1 MRTSLTL
8 ALTALLVSFAASTSA
23 QDTNRYST
31 WSDPSA
37 PSSAK
42 GQDAEARLKDII
54 TRLNK
59 LIDDAEKARAADPA
73 FLKDLRTLANGA
85 TVPWNTVVLDD
96 AFTDGNFTAN
106 PSWQVLSGEY
116 FIEQGWGLRNRILT
130 ATNDAQ
136 SQANTDSGEDIAK
149 AIFGTILKRATGVPE
164 QASAAVENAIITRVP
179 LSNTFQISAEVSSWV
194 DNGHLELG
202 VFQGTA
208 AQIGYRVL
216 YVSGKGL
223 QLHRVGNRGS
233 TVVDTSAQPLNLEDK
248 KYHAV
253 VWSRDTDGKMTV
265 SVDGKTV
272 ISVTDRGFS
281 DPFDGVRISNKTGDF
296 IVKRITATGV

>member
-1 MRTSLTL
+1 MRKPLTL
-8 ALTALLVSFAASTSA
+8 ALAALLVSIASPGAA

-31 WSDPSA
+31 WSDPNA
-37 PSSAK
+37 QSSAAA
-42 GQDAEARLKDII
+42 QNADARLKEMIA
-54 TRLNK
+54 RLNK

-73 FLKDLRTLANGA
+73 FLRDLRTLANGA
-85 TVPWNTVVLDD
+85 TVPWNTIVLDD
-96 AFTDGNFTAN
+96 AFTDGNYTAN
-106 PSWQVLSGEY
+106 AAWQVISGEY

-130 ATNDAQ
+130 DTSDAQ
-136 SQANTDSGEDIAK
+136 TQSSGDSGEDIAK
-149 AIFGTILKRATGVPE
+149 AIFGTILKRAAGVPE
-164 QASAAVENAIITRVP
+164 QTAAVENAIITRVP
-179 LSNTFQISAEVSSWV
+179 ISNAFQISAEVSSWV

-202 VFQGTA
+202 VFQGDA
-208 AQIGYRVL
+208 ARIGYRLL

-223 QLHRVGNRGS
+223 QVHRVGNSGS

-248 KYHAV
+248 KYHAI

-296 IVKRITATGV
+296 IVKRITAIGV